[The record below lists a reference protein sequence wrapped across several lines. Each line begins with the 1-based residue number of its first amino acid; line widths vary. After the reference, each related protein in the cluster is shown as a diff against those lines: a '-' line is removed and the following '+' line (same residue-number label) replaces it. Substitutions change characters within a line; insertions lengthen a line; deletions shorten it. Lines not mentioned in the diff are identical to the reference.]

1 VFLLA
6 PILFFIVAWF
16 VDRRMRRHSAL
27 VRWLAFAGFS
37 LSALGF
43 FAAMMRVPPRW
54 QFSGGSSTVVG
65 LSYTF
70 GLGMMTIPL
79 IAGAGMVIGVCGG
92 IISVILLRRSAAER
106 KT

>member
-37 LSALGF
+37 LFALGF

-70 GLGMMTIPL
+70 SLGWMTIPL
-79 IAGAGMVIGVCGG
+79 IAGAGMVGVCCG
-92 IISVILLRRSAAER
+92 IISVILLRRLAAER